1 MQKIEKQ
8 LRDGNTLEFESVDHM
23 LEATFDSDNGWR
35 GGFKIWFNGTYVHTS
50 KTYKSF
56 ERKLNQLV
64 RDYGLQSARV

>member
-8 LRDGNTLEFESVDHM
+8 LRSGNSIEFESDDHM
-23 LEATFDSDNGWR
+23 LEATFDSSNGWR

-64 RDYGLQSARV
+64 RDYSLQPVGV